1 MARKIRFFEKE
12 KGGRE
17 AFLSPRASNVQSR
30 QLFSPNN
37 QKAYPRPLPSY
48 RKYHE

>member
-17 AFLSPRASNVQSR
+17 AFLSPRASNAQSR
-30 QLFSPNN
+30 QLFSPNHRN
-37 QKAYPRPLPSY
+37 YPRPLPSY

>member
-12 KGGRE
+12 NGGRE

-30 QLFSPNN
+30 QLFSPN
-37 QKAYPRPLPSY
+37 QKTFARPLPSY
-48 RKYHE
+48 RKYQD